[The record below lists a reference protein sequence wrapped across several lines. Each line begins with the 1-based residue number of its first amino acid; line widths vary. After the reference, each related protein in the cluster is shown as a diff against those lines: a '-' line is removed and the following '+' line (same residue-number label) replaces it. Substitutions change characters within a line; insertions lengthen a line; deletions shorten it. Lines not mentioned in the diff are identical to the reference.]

1 MYRNLT
7 KLSLAGVAIVAL
19 GITFILAPT
28 AAKAETVECGAHSPP
43 LTCLTAED
51 VQQIISAGVQEA
63 AQRETSAT
71 IVVTD
76 RVGNVLAVF
85 RIFEAKTRLRIT
97 TSTGIPP
104 GNGLERIA
112 EVLLL
117 ATPKLNV
124 DLTDTPGTE
133 LGAMAKALTAA
144 YLSSSGNAFST
155 RNLDA
160 LIQPNSG
167 VDWFGALA
175 SQLPCSDLMVR
186 FATNAAVTGFVD
198 ATAGPKRS
206 PLGLAAEPG
215 GLALYKNGSV
225 VGGVGV
231 EAIGP
236 PPPHCPHTEA
246 QVHSLYTVGEAADGT
261 SDVEEAIAVAARS
274 GFEPPAGIRG
284 AGAPGT
290 ETVVGPADL
299 LSNPAEAPLF
309 DTINGVAGILIP
321 VTGYTAAATI
331 AGQEY
336 GDPESGFAEAA
347 GGLFDAVEETPFV
360 LHTAAPVNRYP
371 PIDSLS
377 PTPANAGMTAE
388 DVEAIMAA
396 TLQEAI
402 DRNGRIGKA
411 GISAGRVAVSVVDRQ
426 GNILGMAMNRD
437 TPIFAVDTAL
447 QLARTAAFF
456 SDTQAGAQLR
466 AYDSSAALAAL
477 GGEGLSVPPGFNLH
491 GIELGVYADRAEEV
505 LGPTILAGTP
515 LSSGFVGDLSHPG
528 GPFSP
533 QQEDWSPFNSGLP
546 MDSVIDS
553 WFTHLVFVETGAPRL
568 DSDARCTFFP
578 LNDEGVIPRL
588 ANGMQTYPGGFPI
601 YRGSTLIG
609 ALAVSGAE
617 AFMNV
622 RVALRGLER
631 AGVGLST
638 VRQRGLGRF
647 K

>member
-1 MYRNLT
+1 MYGNLT
-7 KLSLAGVAIVAL
+7 KLSLAGVVLIAL
-19 GITFILAPT
+19 GITSILASA
-28 AAKAETVECGAHSPP
+28 AAKAES
-43 LTCLTAED
+43 LTAED

-63 AQRETSAT
+63 AQRGTSAT
-71 IVVTD
+71 IAVTD

-85 RIFEAKTRLRIT
+85 RILEAKTRLRIT

-104 GNGLERIA
+104 GNGLERIE

-117 ATPKLNV
+117 ATPVLGV

-186 FATNAAVTGFVD
+186 FATNSAVTGFVD

-246 QVHSLYTVGEAADGT
+246 QVHSLYTVGEAPDGT

-309 DTINGVAGILIP
+309 ATINGVAGILIP

-360 LHTAAPVNRYP
+360 LHNAAPVNRYP
-371 PIDSLS
+371 PIDSLR

-388 DVEAIMAA
+388 EVEAIMAA

-402 DRNGRIGKA
+402 NRNAIIGKA
-411 GISAGRVAVSVVDRQ
+411 GFTAGRVAVSVVDRQ

-456 SDTQAGAQLR
+456 SDTQAGTQLR
-466 AYDSSAALAAL
+466 AYDASAFL
-477 GGEGLSVPPGFNLH
+477 GTLVETPDVNLH
-491 GIELGVYADRAEEV
+491 GIELGGYADRAEEV
-505 LGPTILAGTP
+505 LGPQILAGTP

-553 WFTHLVFVETGAPRL
+553 LVIHLVFVETGAPRL

-578 LNDEGVIPRL
+578 LNDEMLITRL
-588 ANGMQTYPGGFPI
+588 ANGMQTFPGGFPI

-617 AFMNV
+617 AFMNA

-631 AGVGLST
+631 AGVGLGT
-638 VRQRGLGRF
+638 LRRGLLGRF